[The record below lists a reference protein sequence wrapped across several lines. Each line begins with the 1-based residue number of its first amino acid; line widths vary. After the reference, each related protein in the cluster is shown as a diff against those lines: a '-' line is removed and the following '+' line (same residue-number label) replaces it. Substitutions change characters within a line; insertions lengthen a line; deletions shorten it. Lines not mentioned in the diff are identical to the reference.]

1 MPWSLRIKTYTFIAI
16 RPSEKHSLP
25 WTGGF
30 CMPPAATISRK
41 ARRFLPSHFLLAP
54 FKFSFSAS
62 NFFLSAQKVFIT
74 NFVTHITNF
83 VIRVTKFLTH
93 ITKFVIKIL
102 RQQIKIIKDVGKT
115 ISEKIKTI
123 RQKTQNFFRPGV
135 AAPLLAECLDRTQ
148 CALHKKRFLAF
159 HFPFFSLL
167 FTRLALTLHK
177 LGGGSEEQ
185 RKNGKLKASAFH
197 FPFFSLLFT
206 RLALTLP

>member
-1 MPWSLRIKTYTFIAI
+1 
-16 RPSEKHSLP
+16 
-25 WTGGF
+25 
-30 CMPPAATISRK
+30 MPPAATISREP
-41 ARRFLPSHFLLAP
+41 RRFLPSHFLLAP

-74 NFVTHITNF
+74 NFVTHITKF

-93 ITKFVIKIL
+93 ITKFVTKIL

-135 AAPLLAECLDRTQ
+135 AASLLAECLDRTR

-159 HFPFFSLL
+159 HIPLFS
-167 FTRLALTLHK
+167 FSRLALTLHK

-185 RKNGKLKASAFH
+185 RKNGKLKVCAFH